1 MRSCLWMPT
10 ESAPPLRPP
19 HERTSWVGLGL
30 GLGLAN
36 PNPNPN
42 PNSNPNTNPNLGHHE
57 HALGGLMAPHE
68 QLHERELALP
78 LRVEDGQQLVPLAQL
93 GLQRVAE
100 CLRHQPA
107 AAAGRRLRLDVS
119 VDLPEE
125 G

>member
-1 MRSCLWMPT
+1 
-10 ESAPPLRPP
+10 
-19 HERTSWVGLGL
+19 
-30 GLGLAN
+30 
-36 PNPNPN
+36 
-42 PNSNPNTNPNLGHHE
+42 
-57 HALGGLMAPHE
+57 MAPHE

-125 G
+125 PAELAQPADELTRRPRQPHARRRSEGVPGRVPPGYG